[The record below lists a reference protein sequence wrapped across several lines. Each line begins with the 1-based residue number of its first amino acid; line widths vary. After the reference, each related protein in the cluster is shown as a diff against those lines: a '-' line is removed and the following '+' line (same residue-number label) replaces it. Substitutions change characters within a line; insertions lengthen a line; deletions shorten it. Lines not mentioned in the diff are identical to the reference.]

1 MIGDTMTLLS
11 LLGRIMRYFLLR
23 PETLFLLCI
32 SLALWSYFF
41 HTDEVKTIVKSSRD
55 AVKMVKGKVA
65 EMMQNDRLGGLS
77 VLDAEFS
84 KTWDFKNNN
93 VAVYSIQGRRDH
105 MEDRFEVLTDIANK
119 SHPSIFGIFDGHG
132 GEAAADY
139 VKAHLP
145 DSLKQQLQAFE
156 REKRESALSYGS
168 ILEQRILTVDRE
180 MLDKLSANHDE
191 AGTTCLVAL
200 LSDRELTVAN
210 VGDSRGVLC
219 DKDGNAVALSHDHKP
234 YQLKERKR
242 IKRAGGFI
250 SFNGSWRVQGILAMS
265 RSLGD
270 YPLKNLNVVIP
281 DPDIMTFDMDK
292 LQPEFMILASDGLW
306 DAFSNE
312 EAVRFVRERL
322 DEPHFGAKSIVLQS
336 FYRGCPDNITVMVV
350 KFKSGAGGSSKAG
363 E

>member
-1 MIGDTMTLLS
+1 MIEDTMTLLS

-65 EMMQNDRLGGLS
+65 EIMQNDRLGGLD
-77 VLDAEFS
+77 VLEAEFS
-84 KTWDFKNNN
+84 KTWEFKSHN

-105 MEDRFEVLTDIANK
+105 MEDRFEVLTDLANK
-119 SHPSIFGIFDGHG
+119 THPSIFGIFDGHG
-132 GEAAADY
+132 GETAAEY
-139 VKAHLP
+139 VKSRLPEALKHHLQ
-145 DSLKQQLQAFE
+145 DY
-156 REKRESALSYGS
+156 EKDKENSVLSYQT
-168 ILEQRILTVDRE
+168 ILEQQILSIDRE
-180 MLDKLSANHDE
+180 MLEKLTVSYDE
-191 AGTTCLVAL
+191 AGTTCLIAL
-200 LSDRELTVAN
+200 LSDKDLTVAN

-219 DKDGNAVALSHDHKP
+219 DKDGNAIPLSHDHKP

-242 IKRAGGFI
+242 IKRA
-250 SFNGSWRVQGILAMS
+250 
-265 RSLGD
+265 
-270 YPLKNLNVVIP
+270 
-281 DPDIMTFDMDK
+281 DPDILTFDLDK

-312 EAVRFVRERL
+312 EAVRFIKERL

-350 KFKSGAGGSSKAG
+350 KFRNSSKT
-363 E
+363 EEQ